1 MFMMRTMADGATV
14 ACRRQGGGP
23 GTVLVHGG
31 FLDGRSWTGLME
43 VLART
48 RTVVAADRR
57 GHGDSDPYASSYR
70 LSDDVGDLAAIVT
83 DLAAEVGEVE
93 LVAVS
98 AGCHVALAAAVAGA
112 PAARVVLWEPP
123 DFQATPVSA
132 ELYDRLDRAAASGDR
147 KLLVRL
153 LLNEVVGVNTGSRVP
168 RPVFPLLFRSSFGR
182 MALAN
187 ALAIPAGMR
196 AFEAWDWSVQDL
208 SALDMP
214 VTFLIG
220 SKSPPFNRRFADSVA
235 SRIPHATVE
244 IIDGG
249 SHGTPME
256 QPDRFAR
263 VLDQLRTRRT
273 QPDGA
278 GPA

>member
-1 MFMMRTMADGATV
+1 MMRTMPDGARI
-14 ACRRQGGGP
+14 ACRRQGDGP

-31 FLDGRSWTGLME
+31 FIDSSSWAGLME
-43 VLART
+43 VLGRT

-57 GHGDSDPYASSYR
+57 GHGDSDPYTSSYR
-70 LSDDVGDLAAIVT
+70 LADDVGDLVAIVT
-83 DLAAEVGEVE
+83 DLAAEAGEVE

-112 PAARVVLWEPP
+112 PAERVVLWEPP

-153 LLNEVVGVNTGSRVP
+153 LLNEVVGASTGSRVP
-168 RPVFPLLFRSSFGR
+168 RLVFPVLFRSSFGQ
-182 MALAN
+182 MVLAN

-196 AFEAWDWSVQDL
+196 VFEAWDWDAQDL

-220 SKSPPFNRRFADSVA
+220 SKSPPFNRRFADSIA
-235 SRIPHATVE
+235 SRIPHATIEV
-244 IIDGG
+244 IDGG

-256 QPDRFAR
+256 QPDRFAQ
-263 VLDQLRTRRT
+263 VLAQLRTR
-273 QPDGA
+273 QSQADGA
-278 GPA
+278 SPS

>member
-1 MFMMRTMADGATV
+1 MMRRMPDGARI
-14 ACRRQGGGP
+14 ACRRQGDGP
-23 GTVLVHGG
+23 GTVLVHGVI
-31 FLDGRSWTGLME
+31 DSSSWTGLME

-48 RTVVAADRR
+48 RTVMAADRR
-57 GHGDSDPYASSYR
+57 GHGDGDPYTSSYR
-70 LSDDVGDLAAIVT
+70 LADDVGDLVAIVA
-83 DLAAEVGEVE
+83 DLAGEVGEAE

-98 AGCHVALAAAVAGA
+98 AGCHVALAAAVVGA
-112 PAARVVLWEPP
+112 AAARVVLWEPP

-153 LLNEVVGVNTGSRVP
+153 LLNEVVGVNTGRRIP

-187 ALAIPAGMR
+187 ALAIPTGLR
-196 AFEAWDWSVQDL
+196 AFEAWDWNAQDL

-235 SRIPHATVE
+235 SRIPHATIEV
-244 IIDGG
+244 IDGG
-249 SHGTPME
+249 SHGTPMA
-256 QPDRFAR
+256 QPDRFAQ
-263 VLDQLRTRRT
+263 VLGQLRTRTT
-273 QPDGA
+273 QADSA